1 MPKHRVQLLE
11 RRAPHVCKY
20 LNLPHKLGRLMWL
33 VIAALR
39 RPITILVMVIAAI
52 LSAAVAICKMPIDI
66 FPVLGTP
73 VIYVAQPYG
82 GLDPSQMEG
91 FISSYYEYH
100 FLYITGIKEVESR
113 SIQGVSLI
121 KLVFYPGSDM
131 SQAVAETV
139 AEVNRAR
146 AFMPPGTV
154 APFVVRFD
162 AGSVPVGNLVF
173 SSRTRT
179 LGEIQDLALFKV
191 RPMFAALPGVS
202 APPPM
207 GGNQRTIVVH
217 VDPEKLRQYHLS
229 ADQVVQAINTGNTI
243 TPAGTLRID
252 DKALLAPTNAVVP
265 DIGTLEDI
273 PIQSGKVDQIYLRD
287 LGWVEDSADILSG
300 YALVNGKR
308 AVYIPVTK
316 RPDASTWSV
325 VQEVKEALPA
335 MRDAVPADIDI
346 SYAFDQSGYVK
357 NALLGLL
364 FEGTLGAVLT
374 GLMIFLFLHDWK
386 SALIAMT
393 TIPVAILSA
402 VCALWLTGQTI
413 NIMTLGGL
421 ALAIGILVDEATVT
435 LENIHA
441 HHAGGASIARAVV
454 DSAREISVPKFLVL
468 VCVLAV
474 FAPSLFMTGI
484 PGALFVPMSLA
495 VGFAMVASYLLAQ
508 TLVSVLVIKLVEPV
522 SGHQEETR
530 FTEFRSRYE
539 AFLGRLFPARKTV
552 IASYLVGCFGV
563 LFLLGRFMSIELFP
577 SIDTGEFKMRIR
589 APVGTRVE
597 RTEDIVHG
605 LLETIS
611 AEVGGSGI
619 DTSLAFVGAQPASY
633 PIDTIYLWTSGPHE
647 AVMSVALK
655 KNSGVK
661 VAQLKERLRRVIGRK
676 FTDLS
681 ISFEPGDLVGQVTN
695 LGAQTPVE
703 IAIVGKNLA
712 DNKAFADKL
721 KVQLAKIPEMRDLQL
736 GEALT
741 HPALNVNIDRIRAG
755 RLGVTIDQVARS
767 LVAATSSSRFT
778 SPNYWLDKSTGTA
791 YQIQVEVP
799 QAKMQSLED
808 LKAVPAILDPDVNG
822 PFIRDVAALEPG
834 AVIGEAHRLNNQRI
848 LTLTA
853 NIQGNDLKSAADDI
867 QQAIRRTGDL
877 PKGMRLQLRGQISLL
892 LDTLDD
898 LRIGLLAA
906 VAAIFLVLA
915 ANFQSFGLAFL
926 SLSTIPAVLAG
937 SGLALVL
944 TGTSLNTQSYLGA
957 IMATGVSV
965 ANSILLITFAEQL
978 RRQNG
983 DALASAIEGAVKRLR
998 PIVMTAIAMMAGMT
1012 PMAFAFSEG
1021 SEQTAPLGRAVIGG
1035 LAASTFATLLIL
1047 PLVFSAM
1054 CGKSTTVSASLDP
1067 DDPASPVC
1075 EKTPE

>member
-1 MPKHRVQLLE
+1 
-11 RRAPHVCKY
+11 
-20 LNLPHKLGRLMWL
+20 
-33 VIAALR
+33 
-39 RPITILVMVIAAI
+39 
-52 LSAAVAICKMPIDI
+52 
-66 FPVLGTP
+66 
-73 VIYVAQPYG
+73 
-82 GLDPSQMEG
+82 
-91 FISSYYEYH
+91 
-100 FLYITGIKEVESR
+100 
-113 SIQGVSLI
+113 
-121 KLVFYPGSDM
+121 
-131 SQAVAETV
+131 
-139 AEVNRAR
+139 
-146 AFMPPGTV
+146 MPPGTV

-173 SSRTRT
+173 SSQTRT
-179 LGEIQDLALFKV
+179 LGEIQDLALFRV
-191 RPMFAALPGVS
+191 RPMFASLPGVS

-229 ADQVVQAINTGNTI
+229 ADQVVQAINSGNTI

-265 DIGTLEDI
+265 DISTLEDI
-273 PIQSGKVDQIYLRD
+273 PIQSGKVAQIYLRD
-287 LGWVEDSADILSG
+287 VGWVEDSTDILSG

-325 VQEVKEALPA
+325 VQKVKEALPA

-364 FEGTLGAVLT
+364 FEGALGAVLT
-374 GLMIFLFLHDWK
+374 GLMVFLFLHDWK
-386 SALIAMT
+386 SALIVVT

-402 VCALWLTGQTI
+402 VFALWLAGQTI

-441 HHAGGASIARAVV
+441 HYAGGASIARAVV

-474 FAPSLFMTGI
+474 FAPSLFMTGA

-495 VGFAMVASYLLAQ
+495 VGFAMVASYLLSQ
-508 TLVSVLVIKLVEPV
+508 TLAPVLVIKLHNPTAQH
-522 SGHQEETR
+522 HQETL
-530 FTEFRSRYE
+530 FTEFRVKYE
-539 AFLGRLFPARKTV
+539 ALLGRMFLAQKAIV
-552 IASYLVGCFGV
+552 ASYLVSCFAA
-563 LFLLGRFMSIELFP
+563 LFLMSRFVAIELFP
-577 SIDTGEFKMRIR
+577 SVDTGEFKMRIR

-597 RTEDIVHG
+597 RTEEIVRG
-605 LLETIS
+605 LLETIG
-611 AEVGGSGI
+611 AEVGKSNI
-619 DTSLAFVGAQPASY
+619 DTTLAFVGAQPASY
-633 PIDTIYLWTSGPHE
+633 PINTIYLWTSGPHE
-647 AVMSVALK
+647 AVMTVALK
-655 KNSGVK
+655 KSAGVK
-661 VAQLKERLRRVIGRK
+661 VAELKEKLRKEIVQK
-676 FTDLS
+676 FVDLS

-721 KVQLAKIPEMRDLQL
+721 KAQLGKISEIRDLQI
-736 GEALT
+736 GEALNY
-741 HPALNVNIDRIRAG
+741 PALNVNIDRIRAG
-755 RLGVTIDQVARS
+755 RLGVTVDQVARS

-791 YQIQVEVP
+791 YQIQVEAP
-799 QAKMQSLED
+799 QAKMQSVED
-808 LKAVPAILDPDVNG
+808 LNAVPAIADAAANG
-822 PFIRDVAALEPG
+822 PFIRDVASLEPG
-834 AVIGEAHRLNNQRI
+834 VVIGEAHRLNNQRI

-853 NIQGNDLKSAADDI
+853 NVQGNDLKAAADDI
-867 QQAIRRTGDL
+867 QRAIRRTGDL
-877 PKGMRLQLRGQISLL
+877 PKGMRLQVRGQVSLL

-898 LRIGLLAA
+898 LQIGLLAA
-906 VAAIFLVLA
+906 VVAIFLVLA
-915 ANFQSFGLAFL
+915 ANFQSFGLALL
-926 SLSTIPAVLAG
+926 SLSTVPAVLAG
-937 SGLALVL
+937 SELALVL
-944 TGTSLNTQSYLGA
+944 TGTSLNIQSYLGA
-957 IMATGVSV
+957 IMAIGVSV
-965 ANSILLITFAEQL
+965 ANSILLIIFAEHL

-983 DALASAIEGAVKRLR
+983 DALASAIKGAVARLR
-998 PIVMTAIAMMAGMT
+998 PIVMTALAMMAGMT
-1012 PMAFAFSEG
+1012 PMALAFGEG

-1047 PLVFSAM
+1047 PLVFSVM
-1054 CGKSTTVSASLDP
+1054 RGKSATVSVFP
-1067 DDPASPVC
+1067 
-1075 EKTPE
+1075 